1 MTVNLHDYSLS
12 GKRKPMKEVRDLAG
26 KYAVLEKDE
35 GESCPMP
42 TQVPELNAKNRQ
54 RAIDIVGYGKPSE
67 GVTTLCGNC
76 GVFDQTKK
84 MLGCITV
91 GLPMENAMG
100 EDDRGYCGSFQFAC
114 SASHTC
120 KAWVEGGP
128 IVDEE
133 EEESEGKIKVEIE
146 IEIEKAA
153 DVKVGDFVRWDSNA
167 SVAQGKVERVVRDG
181 KINVPNSSFEVKGEQ
196 DNPALLIRIYKKF
209 ADGWKKTDTLVGHKA
224 STVRSIQPLV

>member
-1 MTVNLHDYSLS
+1 MTVNLHEYSLN
-12 GKRKPMKEVRDLAG
+12 GKREPIKQTRDLQG

-35 GESCPMP
+35 GESCPTA

-54 RAIDIVGYGKPSE
+54 RAIDIVGYGKPAE
-67 GVTTLCGNC
+67 GVTSLCGNC

-84 MLGCITV
+84 MLGCISV
-91 GLPMENAMG
+91 GLPLENAMG
-100 EDDRGYCGSFQFAC
+100 EDDRGYCDSFHFAC

-133 EEESEGKIKVEIE
+133 EEESEGIKIEIE

-153 DVKVGDFVRWDSNA
+153 DVKVGDFVRWDSNG
-167 SVAQGKVERVVRDG
+167 SVAQGKVERIVRDG
-181 KINVPNSSFEVKGEQ
+181 VINVPDSSFEVKGEQ

-209 ADGWKKTDTLVGHKA
+209 ADGWEKTDTLVGHKA

>member
-1 MTVNLHDYSLS
+1 MTVNLHEFSLS
-12 GKRKPMKEVRDLAG
+12 GKREPMKQARDLEG
-26 KYAVLEKDE
+26 QYAVLAKDE
-35 GESCPMP
+35 GESCPLP
-42 TQVPELNAKNRQ
+42 TQVPMLNAKNRQ
-54 RAIDIVGYGKPSE
+54 RAIDIVGYGKPEE
-67 GVTTLCGNC
+67 GTKNLCGNC
-76 GVFDQTKK
+76 GAFDQTKK
-84 MLGCITV
+84 MLGCISV
-91 GLPMENAMG
+91 GLPVENPMDS
-100 EDDRGYCGSFQFAC
+100 DDRGYCESFHFAC

-133 EEESEGKIKVEIE
+133 EESEDKVKVEIE
-146 IEIEKAA
+146 IEIQKAT

-224 STVRSIQPLV
+224 STVRSIQPLK

>member
-1 MTVNLHDYSLS
+1 MAVNLHDYSLN
-12 GKRKPMKEVRDLAG
+12 GKRKPMVEVRDNVG
-26 KYAVLEKDE
+26 RYAALEKED

-54 RAIDIVGYGKPSE
+54 RAIDIVGYGKP
-67 GVTTLCGNC
+67 VAAVKTLCGNC

-84 MLGCITV
+84 MLGCISS
-91 GLPMENAMG
+91 GLPMENPME
-100 EDDRGYCGSFQFAC
+100 EDDRGYCDSFHFAC

-133 EEESEGKIKVEIE
+133 EEESEGVKIEIE

-153 DVKVGDFVRWDSNA
+153 DVKVGDFVRWDSNG
-167 SVAQGKVERVVRDG
+167 SVAQGKVERIVRDG

-209 ADGWKKTDTLVGHKA
+209 ADGWEKTDTLVGHKA
-224 STVRSIQPLV
+224 STVRSIQPLK